1 MNELIAS
8 ESIQLDSNNLIS
20 QGNSVIDEI
29 VKEFKLP
36 REILPTNSEIGWAI
50 NSLPRELNMI
60 SPQLRGEFIAKA
72 CIASSVGLFDGAI
85 VYVWNSVVTELKD
98 KVRAF
103 GLEMIKQISN
113 SGKSDNFLEEIK
125 DYELIELCY
134 QLNILNKEG
143 RYYLQQCRDIRNN
156 ASIAHPTTI
165 KIDDR
170 ELINFI
176 SRCCKYGLSASS
188 EVVGIDIKS
197 LNVILSGSGS
207 EDSIDNFVQIL
218 QNTFKAQQVLVYKIL
233 YSNFIDS
240 SKSSEVRSNAIE
252 IAKKSAELINEN
264 PDIILS
270 ILEKHNQYLLNGTK
284 DIIINSRRFI
294 VEIGQG
300 NSLTDSEKISTYDKA
315 IKNLQSAHFAPNN
328 FYNEPPFAE
337 RLLEVSEQIIPI
349 PEEVISSYLI
359 VNLYCFLGNS
369 YGVSWN
375 AVPFCER
382 MLKGLT
388 PKGIEYLIAI
398 LHDNTE
404 FTSSVSKKDKI
415 KELLTHYENSGI
427 ANDTQKLQIKA
438 LKAKII

>member
-1 MNELIAS
+1 MVATVALGSPLLIPFLLYPYLTNKTTPVQHMA
-8 ESIQLDSNNLIS
+8 
-20 QGNSVIDEI
+20 VI
-29 VKEFKLP
+29 
-36 REILPTNSEIGWAI
+36 
-50 NSLPRELNMI
+50 
-60 SPQLRGEFIAKA
+60 
-72 CIASSVGLFDGAI
+72 
-85 VYVWNSVVTELKD
+85 
-98 KVRAF
+98 
-103 GLEMIKQISN
+103 
-113 SGKSDNFLEEIK
+113 
-125 DYELIELCY
+125 
-134 QLNILNKEG
+134 
-143 RYYLQQCRDIRNN
+143 N
-156 ASIAHPTTI
+156 APKTV
-165 KIDDR
+165 
-170 ELINFI
+170 E
-176 SRCCKYGLSASS
+176 
-188 EVVGIDIKS
+188 
-197 LNVILSGSGS
+197 
-207 EDSIDNFVQIL
+207 IL
-218 QNTFKAQQVLVYKIL
+218 QNPIH
-233 YSNFIDS
+233 
-240 SKSSEVRSNAIE
+240 
-252 IAKKSAELINEN
+252 
-264 PDIILS
+264 
-270 ILEKHNQYLLNGTK
+270 EKTK
-284 DIIINSRRFI
+284 DIIINSRSFI